1 MKYYPI
7 MPINASIT
15 EQVDELLEEA
25 RAGRINAQELSL
37 QIVSLMLMSKSA
49 EEIESYLSSF

>member
-1 MKYYPI
+1 